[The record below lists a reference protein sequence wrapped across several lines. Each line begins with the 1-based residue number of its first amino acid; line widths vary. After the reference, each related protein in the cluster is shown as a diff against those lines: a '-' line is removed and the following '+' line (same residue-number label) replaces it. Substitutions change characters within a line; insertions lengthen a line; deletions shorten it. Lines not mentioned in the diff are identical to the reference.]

1 MEGLPG
7 IEVLFREHKR
17 LASKLT
23 KDEMRA
29 LRSYLDNRLVVEHN
43 DLLFNIKKLKTN
55 FDMKTL
61 EMEETISRLQKDVE
75 FKNELMLQYKS
86 TDTSLATVHKRREER
101 LEKEQ
106 TVLQSDIDRLNADLL
121 SLTRKFEQVTR
132 ERNLYEKEIKDA
144 RIKISELEKIAEK
157 VEAAEKLII
166 DNEKMKQDLVR
177 SKMNVDNRDREIQRL
192 HDVNENLSKEFSEK
206 SKLIAKLNEDFES
219 CRTEIARIAKELAT
233 KSDNLAIAKYNLDI
247 EKQKVRELE
256 KEIKKL
262 QESTEPEKDH
272 KLENGRSD
280 SLALRVE
287 LLNIHQKHLDGRV
300 KLLEEKVQMYRNQAR
315 IISSDLAKISQD
327 ISNMTQLHDKVVVH
341 GSISIEKSL
350 LEICDSMQDRRTNIE
365 SVLDDLSSQ
374 VPPIISK
381 DVLAIKQDVMAVKK
395 QAEAFKATEIVNKCF
410 RLVQRIEA
418 CEKTQL
424 FISSPKGLITST
436 SNGYKDKNDNIVTT
450 TPRPEVDKTRRRSD
464 GVVSVNSQS
473 PHCFVRRKTSTTPH
487 LLRSRTSHPPAP
499 FSAWRRKSSVSFES
513 GHSVTPSLIDLSLAS
528 PGAQSPREKTR
539 TFFP

>member
-86 TDTSLATVHKRREER
+86 TDTSLATVHKKREER

-121 SLTRKFEQVTR
+121 SLTRKIEQVTR

-166 DNEKMKQDLVR
+166 DHEKMKQDLVR

-192 HDVNENLSKEFSEK
+192 HNVNENLSKEFSEK

-219 CRTEIARIAKELAT
+219 CRIEIARLAKELAT

-341 GSISIEKSL
+341 GSTSIEKSL
-350 LEICDSMQDRRTNIE
+350 LEICDSMQGRRTNIE

-381 DVLAIKQDVMAVKK
+381 DVLAIKHDVMAVKK

-418 CEKTQL
+418 CEKNSCLSVHQR
-424 FISSPKGLITST
+424 GLLLHLPMVTKIITT
-436 SNGYKDKNDNIVTT
+436 I
-450 TPRPEVDKTRRRSD
+450 
-464 GVVSVNSQS
+464 
-473 PHCFVRRKTSTTPH
+473 
-487 LLRSRTSHPPAP
+487 
-499 FSAWRRKSSVSFES
+499 
-513 GHSVTPSLIDLSLAS
+513 LS
-528 PGAQSPREKTR
+528 
-539 TFFP
+539 

>member
-1 MEGLPG
+1 
-7 IEVLFREHKR
+7 
-17 LASKLT
+17 
-23 KDEMRA
+23 
-29 LRSYLDNRLVVEHN
+29 
-43 DLLFNIKKLKTN
+43 
-55 FDMKTL
+55 MKTL

-86 TDTSLATVHKRREER
+86 TDTSLATVHKKREER

-121 SLTRKFEQVTR
+121 SLTRKIEQVTR

-166 DNEKMKQDLVR
+166 DHEKMKQDLVR

-192 HDVNENLSKEFSEK
+192 HNVNENLSKEFSEK

-219 CRTEIARIAKELAT
+219 CRTEIARLAKELAT

-327 ISNMTQLHDKVVVH
+327 ISNIVVH
-341 GSISIEKSL
+341 GSTSIEKSL
-350 LEICDSMQDRRTNIE
+350 LEICDSMQGRRTNIE

-381 DVLAIKQDVMAVKK
+381 DVLAIKHDVMAVKK

-424 FISSPKGLITST
+424 FISSPKGLITSP
-436 SNGYKDKNDNIVTT
+436 SNGYKDNNDNIVMT

-464 GVVSVNSQS
+464 GVVNVNSQS
-473 PHCFVRRKTSTTPH
+473 PPCFVRRKTSTTPH

-513 GHSVTPSLIDLSLAS
+513 CHSVTPSLIDLSLTS